1 MREPALTGISVM
13 FVYYLLAVFWLSSV
27 RGVRGCGGRH
37 DLGFRVGML
46 GLFGFTFLL
55 LRFVQ
60 SK

>member
-1 MREPALTGISVM
+1 M